1 MIGACTLLALSACA
15 MAQLQ
20 KNTNS
25 VVIRDVPFFPQEDYQ
40 CGPASL
46 AGVLHFWK
54 SDVSVV
60 EIAGQIFSKS
70 ARGTLTIDMLL
81 YAERKGYAALQYKGG
96 LDDLKS
102 KIQAGYPIIVLVDYG
117 FFVYHQEHFM
127 VVVGFDEYG
136 VIVNS
141 GKSENSHVSS
151 EDFLKTWERT
161 NNWTLLIKPR

>member
-1 MIGACTLLALSACA
+1 MKKIWFVIGACTLLALPACA
-15 MAQLQ
+15 TAQLQ

-70 ARGTLTIDMLL
+70 ANL
-81 YAERKGYAALQYKGG
+81 Y
-96 LDDLKS
+96 
-102 KIQAGYPIIVLVDYG
+102 
-117 FFVYHQEHFM
+117 
-127 VVVGFDEYG
+127 
-136 VIVNS
+136 
-141 GKSENSHVSS
+141 VSS